1 MRRLETAEIAKSYR
15 RRKVVDDI
23 SLHVSEGEVV
33 GLLGPNGAG
42 KTTSFYII
50 VGLISPET
58 GRVLLDGEDIT
69 DRAMYER
76 ARLGISYLPQE
87 ASVFRKLT
95 VEENL
100 LAILETLPINAHD
113 RRNRMNSLID
123 QLGLDKVRQSKGYML
138 SGGERRRVEIARS
151 LVIEPSFLLLDEPFS
166 GIDPIQVLEIQRII
180 FDLKRAGIG
189 ILITDHNVLQTLKIT
204 DRAYIVTDGAIF
216 RSGTPAELAVDEE
229 VRRIYL
235 GTDFRLD

>member
-15 RRKVVDDI
+15 RRKVVDDV

-58 GRVLLDGEDIT
+58 GRVLLDGEYIT

-95 VEENL
+95 V
-100 LAILETLPINAHD
+100 
-113 RRNRMNSLID
+113 
-123 QLGLDKVRQSKGYML
+123 
-138 SGGERRRVEIARS
+138 
-151 LVIEPSFLLLDEPFS
+151 
-166 GIDPIQVLEIQRII
+166 
-180 FDLKRAGIG
+180 
-189 ILITDHNVLQTLKIT
+189 
-204 DRAYIVTDGAIF
+204 
-216 RSGTPAELAVDEE
+216 
-229 VRRIYL
+229 
-235 GTDFRLD
+235 